1 MDEGNPKASVLYIVS
16 DSPLNSSI
24 QFSRIQNP
32 LKLSRKEE
40 KKMEWNIKQ
49 DEYDF
54 RKLVSSLYVYVSSLY
69 VYVCGYTQLYAHVCS
84 DIRCVCCSRSS
95 QKYLRNAN
103 KKVYTLPSKPGMHF
117 NARVNNCLSTQAIAY
132 VVGTLAK

>member
-54 RKLVSSLYVYVSSLY
+54 RKLLSL
-69 VYVCGYTQLYAHVCS
+69 
-84 DIRCVCCSRSS
+84 
-95 QKYLRNAN
+95 
-103 KKVYTLPSKPGMHF
+103 VYTYMFMSMGIHNFMHM
-117 NARVNNCLSTQAIAY
+117 Y
-132 VVGTLAK
+132 VLI

>member
-16 DSPLNSSI
+16 DSPLNSRFRI

-32 LKLSRKEE
+32 LKLSRKE
-40 KKMEWNIKQ
+40 KKMEWNTKQ

-54 RKLVSSLYVYVSSLY
+54 RKLLSLVYICMFMSVGIHNFMNTY
-69 VYVCGYTQLYAHVCS
+69 ICS
-84 DIRCVCCSRSS
+84 DIRCVSCSRSS

-103 KKVYTLPSKPGMHF
+103 KKVNTLPSKPGMHF